1 MRMVIT
7 TTLNNNLFHA
17 KLAPLARS
25 RPDLEIVVVS
35 DRQGP
40 SYDHVRWVWPSGI
53 WQNLGRLGGRLPL
66 LAAEIFHPRTRLV
79 MAYSLVPHGLFAV
92 HLGRLRQ
99 VPVYL
104 HFIAGPAE
112 ISFAHNTDV
121 SDNRVI
127 ARSRN
132 PQRLESYARRVSRRA
147 DRIFVPGSNTE
158 RFLIHE
164 GYDPQRIIRL
174 HSSVDLDRY
183 FPGNEVRDID
193 VLVSAQLRER
203 KRPLL
208 TLEIFREIL
217 RRRPNTRFRWLGDGI
232 LHDEFNAA
240 LDRLEL
246 RPAVNWQVTDDVGPF
261 YRRARVFL
269 LSSINEGLSLASME
283 AMACGMV
290 PVVSDCGDMAEVAR
304 NNQTGCLLPI
314 DAGVDVY
321 AQAVLKYLDD
331 QDLWQRHSQAAQ
343 QIIHQEHSFASVESA
358 WREILDTLD
367 RSEHVHSL
375 K

>member
-1 MRMVIT
+1 MRIVIT

-17 KLAPLARS
+17 KLAPLSLSRS
-25 RPDLEIVVVS
+25 DLEIVVVS

-40 SYDHVRWVWPSGI
+40 SYDHVRWVWPKGI
-53 WQNLGRLGGRLPL
+53 WKTFGRLGGRLPL
-66 LAAEIFHPRTRLV
+66 LAAEVFHPRTQLV

-92 HLGRLRQ
+92 HLARARR

-132 PQRLESYARRVSRRA
+132 PQRLEDYARRVSRKA

-158 RFLIHE
+158 RFLIGE

-174 HSSVDLDRY
+174 HSSVDLERY
-183 FPGNEVRDID
+183 YPGNEVRGID

-217 RRRPNTRFRWLGDGI
+217 RVRPHTRFCWLGDGI
-232 LHDEFNAA
+232 MHDEFAAA
-240 LDRLEL
+240 LDKMNL
-246 RPAVNWQVTDDVGPF
+246 RQAVDWRETDDVGPF

-314 DAGVDVY
+314 DAGVEAY
-321 AQAVLKYLDD
+321 AQAVLDYLNDEN
-331 QDLWQRHSQAAQ
+331 LWQRHSQAAR
-343 QIIHQEHSFASVESA
+343 QIIRDEHSFASVEHA
-358 WREILDTLD
+358 WREILSQL
-367 RSEHVHSL
+367 HS
-375 K
+375 

>member
-1 MRMVIT
+1 MRIVIT

-17 KLAPLARS
+17 KLAPLERS

-40 SYDHVRWVWPSGI
+40 SYDRVRWVWPQGV
-53 WQNLGRLGGRLPL
+53 WKAFGRLGGRLPL
-66 LAAEIFHPRTRLV
+66 LIAEVFHPRTNLV

-92 HLGRLRQ
+92 HLARARRIPAY
-99 VPVYL
+99 V

-132 PQRLESYARRVSRRA
+132 PQRLEDYARRVSRKA

-158 RFLIHE
+158 RFLVGK
-164 GYDPQRIIRL
+164 GYDPRRIIRL
-174 HSSVDLDRY
+174 HSSVDLEKY
-183 FPGNEVRDID
+183 FPGGEMRDID

-217 RRRPNTRFRWLGDGI
+217 RVRPQTRFCWLGDGI
-232 LHDEFNAA
+232 MHDEFAAA
-240 LDRLEL
+240 LDRMNL
-246 RPAVNWQVTDDVGPF
+246 RPSVEWRETDDVAPF

-283 AMACGMV
+283 AMACGTG

-304 NNQTGCLLPI
+304 TGQTGCLLPI
-314 DAGVDVY
+314 DAGVQTY
-321 AQAVLKYLDD
+321 AQAVLNYLDD
-331 QDLWQRHSQAAQ
+331 NELWRRHSLAAR
-343 QIIHQEHSFASVESA
+343 QIIHDEHSFASVEHA
-358 WREILDTLD
+358 WREIL
-367 RSEHVHSL
+367 SHFHS
-375 K
+375 